1 MQMIQDLTLLHCI
14 TSDMIYC
21 DTLTATNKNTQHST
35 SSATSNNEACHARA
49 SRSPSHNVCVV
60 LILTF

>member
-14 TSDMIYC
+14 TSDMIYW

-35 SSATSNNEACHARA
+35 SSSASNNEACHPGA
-49 SRSPSHNVCVV
+49 SRYPSDNVCGV